1 MVHGPCGGVRPNG
14 SCEVG
19 DFPCAFL
26 ELPLAQVTPVAPA
39 PLTDPA
45 RELLELA
52 ARRPLVVVDL
62 PAPPLDADAQKAG
75 ADVVA
80 GHVDAV
86 LLGDA
91 PWARVQLPPSLRA
104 RLVLEAG
111 VRPWVGLNC
120 RDRNRIALEAELAA
134 LRAVGCPAVHCVT
147 GDHPQLGHRPDAPGV
162 FDLDSVRLTALAA
175 GYGLAVSVAE
185 APAAPP
191 MEQRPRRLVG
201 KAQAGARLCFVNHAG
216 GVDAVA
222 AFVELAR
229 AHGAEDVGF
238 IACIPLATSAAALHR
253 LRAFAGDSLPR
264 ATVAAID
271 APDPVGAGVRAAV
284 DAAEAMLAI
293 DGVVGVD
300 LSSPT
305 GPGEELQIA
314 GTLALAGAALGGGA

>member
-1 MVHGPCGGVRPNG
+1 MVNGPCGGVRPDG

-19 DFPCAFL
+19 DFACPFL
-26 ELPLAQVTPVAPA
+26 ELPLAQVAPVRPA
-39 PLTDPA
+39 PLGAPA
-45 RELLELA
+45 RELLDLA
-52 ARRPLVVVDL
+52 AKRPLVVVDL
-62 PAPPLDADAQKAG
+62 AAPPLDAEAQRAG
-75 ADVVA
+75 AEVVA

-104 RLVLEAG
+104 RLVAEAG

-134 LRAVGCPAVHCVT
+134 LSAVGCPAVHCVT
-147 GDHPQLGHRPDAPGV
+147 GDHHKLGHRPDAPGV
-162 FDLDSVRLTALAA
+162 FDLDSVQLAALAA
-175 GYGLAVSVAE
+175 GFGLAVSVAE
-185 APAAPP
+185 SPAAPP
-191 MEQRPRRLVG
+191 IEQRPRRVMA
-201 KAQAGARLCFVNHAG
+201 KREAGARICFVNHCG
-216 GVDAVA
+216 GVDHVA

-229 AHGAEDVGF
+229 AQGAEDVLF
-238 IACIPLATSAAALHR
+238 IACVPLATSAAALHR

-284 DAAEAMLAI
+284 AAAEAMLAI

-314 GTLALAGAALGGGA
+314 GTLALTGAALGGGS